1 MNNLLS
7 CHYHNTSPLRTSHE
21 GGASEEL
28 LTEFRRSAA
37 LRSGEYA
44 SHNEVIRLPLD
55 PNILGDAKKVA
66 ERFYTSQLKFI
77 IVIGIG
83 GSNLGTRA
91 IYDAL
96 RGPFD
101 LLSDKA
107 PKLLFLDTTSAR
119 MIHDLEEVL
128 GGDVHH
134 KEELVINLVS
144 KSGTT
149 TESIANFELL
159 MRHLMQRIDGIEERV
174 VCTTD
179 AFSAL
184 WKIAE
189 QKKYGL
195 LEIPK
200 VVGGRFSVFSS
211 VGLFPLLLAGV
222 DVVALRDGAKDM
234 LAQCLSDDPNMHH
247 ARRSAEI
254 LHAEMQRGIAILNIF
269 HFAPELESL
278 GKWERQLIAESLGKE
293 KDLSG
298 KVVHAGITPI
308 VSIGSTDLHS
318 MAQLYFGG
326 PKDKFTML
334 VHAGSASSRRVP
346 EQGLLDGLV
355 SGIAGK
361 SPSTI
366 MSAIFDGVVCGYQ
379 KNALP
384 FAEVR
389 LPTISPYVLGAYLE
403 WRMLAVI
410 HLAALMHVDPFDQ
423 PNVEDYKEGTRRILG
438 SLKD

>member
-1 MNNLLS
+1 MDNLLT

-21 GGASEEL
+21 GSASETL
-28 LTEFRRSAA
+28 LAEFRRIAL
-37 LRSGEYA
+37 LRSGAYA

-55 PNILGDAKKVA
+55 PNILGDVKKVA

-101 LLSDKA
+101 LLSDKV

-128 GGDVHH
+128 GDVHH
-134 KEELVINLVS
+134 KEEIIINLVS

-149 TESIANFELL
+149 TESVANFELL
-159 MRHLMQRIDGIEERV
+159 MLHLMQHVEGIEERV

-179 AFSAL
+179 AHSAL

-222 DVVALRDGAKDM
+222 DVVALREGAKDM
-234 LAQCLSDDPNMHH
+234 LAQCLSDDPNTHH

-254 LHAEMQRGIAILNIF
+254 MYAEMQRGVAILNIF

-278 GKWERQLIAESLGKE
+278 GKWERQLVAESLGKE

-298 KVVHAGITPI
+298 KVVRAGITPI

-334 VHAGSASSRRVP
+334 VHTGSTSSRRVP
-346 EQGLLDGLV
+346 EQGILGGLV

-361 SPSTI
+361 SPGTI

-379 KNALP
+379 KNTLP

-389 LPTISPYVLGAYLE
+389 FPSVSPYVLGAYLE